1 MLLGHQFQLRLA
13 CIIARASTKRTMFR
27 CSFELD
33 EYRQGVAV
41 QVDTVVFD
49 KTGTLTEGRLRL
61 EATAPAD
68 GVSKSEL
75 LRWAAAA
82 ESSAR
87 HPLAAA
93 VLAAAD
99 AAGVEVP
106 GSRDASTEPGS
117 GVRATVD
124 GSR

>member
-1 MLLGHQFQLRLA
+1 MGLRSSHA
-13 CIIARASTKRTMFR
+13 M
-27 CSFELD
+27 E
-33 EYRQGVAV
+33 

-61 EATAPAD
+61 EASSPAE
-68 GVSKSEL
+68 GVSKTEL

-124 GSR
+124 GTRLEPSPFFLNEIHTI

>member
-1 MLLGHQFQLRLA
+1 MLVTSLKTLHPPRVLHA
-13 CIIARASTKRTMFR
+13 
-27 CSFELD
+27 ELMMM
-33 EYRQGVAV
+33 A
-41 QVDTVVFD
+41 QVDMVVFD
-49 KTGTLTEGRLRL
+49 KTGTLTEGKLRL
-61 EATAPAD
+61 EATAPAA
-68 GVSKSEL
+68 GVSESEL

-93 VLAAAD
+93 VLS
-99 AAGVEVP
+99 AAGAAGIEMP
-106 GSRDASTEPGS
+106 GSRDASTVPGS

>member
-1 MLLGHQFQLRLA
+1 MVGEVNSIFLKTSHLPGVLQTRLG
-13 CIIARASTKRTMFR
+13 M
-27 CSFELD
+27 
-33 EYRQGVAV
+33 VA
-41 QVDTVVFD
+41 QVNMVVFD
-49 KTGTLTEGRLRL
+49 KTGTLTEGKLRL
-61 EATAPAD
+61 EAATPAA
-68 GVSKSEL
+68 GVSESEL

-99 AAGVEVP
+99 AAGIEVP
-106 GSRDASTEPGS
+106 GSRDASTVPGS

>member
-1 MLLGHQFQLRLA
+1 M
-13 CIIARASTKRTMFR
+13 
-27 CSFELD
+27 
-33 EYRQGVAV
+33 
-41 QVDTVVFD
+41 VFD

-61 EATAPAD
+61 EAAAPAA
-68 GVSKSEL
+68 GVSEAEL

-82 ESSAR
+82 ESSTR

-93 VLAAAD
+93 VLAAAE

-106 GSRDASTEPGS
+106 GSRDAATEPGS

-124 GSR
+124 GLRSGS